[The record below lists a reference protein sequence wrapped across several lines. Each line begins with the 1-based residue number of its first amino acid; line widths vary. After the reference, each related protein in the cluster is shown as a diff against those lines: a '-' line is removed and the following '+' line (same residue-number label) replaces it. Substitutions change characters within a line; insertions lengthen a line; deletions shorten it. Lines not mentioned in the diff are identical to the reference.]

1 MITKE
6 ELLDLLASTETYRIE
21 RTISTTNM
29 DKFCEAICAFSNDL
43 PNSRKNGY
51 LILGAYDD
59 GKISGLR
66 VDDALMKKIA
76 AIRSDGNILP
86 IPVMSV
92 ERFDFPE
99 GDLLVAEV
107 TPSFQPPVRY
117 RGRTF
122 VRIGPRRDIATEDE
136 ERILIERR
144 TSAAATFDVLPCM
157 RASLSDIHVDKIMEG
172 YLPKAIDADILADDD
187 RPIKEQ
193 LASIG
198 FFDLESDR
206 PTNAAMIL
214 FGKNPFPFIPGHYLQ
229 YVQFGGD
236 DNGSE
241 ILNERAF
248 RGCLFDVL
256 PQINTFV
263 DYTIVKSRPVP
274 ISTLQ
279 EKQLI
284 NYPAD
289 AVRELILNAY
299 MHRDY
304 QSNTPIRLYQYRDR
318 LEIMNAG
325 GLYGKARPENF
336 PNANDYRNPVIAGA
350 LKILGYVNMFNRGI
364 PRVKNLM
371 KANGNPDPVFVVD
384 QITHFNVIVPQ
395 ACEASGTKS
404 ALSRHQV
411 GTKSKHPL
419 QDLSNM
425 MQVSENELVKI
436 LSYCKKER
444 SLLEILTYMGYK
456 DRTKFNRRYIKPL
469 IEAGQLELT
478 IPDKPKSRFQ
488 KYRTRNTDV

>member
-157 RASLSDIHVDKIMEG
+157 RASLSDIHVDKIVEG

-371 KANGNPDPVFVVD
+371 RANGNPDPVFVVD

-395 ACEASGTKS
+395 SHDASGTKS
-404 ALSRHQV
+404 GPSRDQV
-411 GTKSKHPL
+411 GIKSVSSL
-419 QDLSNM
+419 QDLADKIK
-425 MQVSENELVKI
+425 VSVNEIDKI
-436 LSYCKKER
+436 LGYCQKEH
-444 SLLEILTYMGYK
+444 SMNEIMAYLGYAS
-456 DRTKFNRRYIKPL
+456 RTKFSRKYVKPL
-469 IEAGQLELT
+469 IDAGLLVLT
-478 IPDKPKSRFQ
+478 IPDKPNSRLQ

>member
-1 MITKE
+1 MITRE
-6 ELLDLLASTETYRIE
+6 ELLGLLASTETYRIE

-59 GKISGLR
+59 GTISGLK

-198 FFDLESDR
+198 LFDLESDR

-229 YVQFGGD
+229 FVQFDVD

-241 ILNERAF
+241 ILHARAF

-371 KANGNPDPVFVVD
+371 RANGNPDPVFVVD

-395 ACEASGTKS
+395 SHDASGTKS
-404 ALSRHQV
+404 GPSRDQV
-411 GTKSKHPL
+411 GIKSVSSL
-419 QDLSNM
+419 QDLADKIK
-425 MQVSENELVKI
+425 VSVNEIDKI
-436 LSYCKKER
+436 LGYCQKEH
-444 SLLEILTYMGYK
+444 SMNEIMAYLGYAS
-456 DRTKFNRRYIKPL
+456 RTKFSRKYVKPL
-469 IEAGQLELT
+469 IDAGLLVLT
-478 IPDKPKSRFQ
+478 IPDKPNSRLQ